1 MYVWSNSADHLRGR
15 SILAARRDTRACR
28 GDSTRRVGSCSG
40 PGDWRL
46 RVSRESATTIRV
58 RFDIEHVD
66 PGESWQLFL
75 SDDGTGI
82 FARTKV
88 ADARGELRAVKVT
101 TDRAGTDKIKASGV
115 NVTAG
120 GSCDG
125 TIRY

>member
-1 MYVWSNSADHLRGR
+1 MRGR
-15 SILAARRDTRACR
+15 TFRIICAAAAFSLLAAIPALAG
-28 GDSTRRVGSCSG
+28 GDSARRVGSCSG

-46 RVSRESATTIRV
+46 RVSRESATRIRV

-75 SDDGTGI
+75 SDDGIGI
-82 FARTKV
+82 FARTKI
-88 ADARGELRAVKVT
+88 ADAQGELRAVKVT
-101 TDRAGTDKIKASGV
+101 SDRAGTDHIKASGV

-125 TIRY
+125 ALKY